1 MRSTA
6 SPVNPQEL
14 KASLVNTL
22 SKQIADWRLLVYV
35 TGTIVKESSGL
46 EISSAR
52 FLQGETEMI
61 RDTFAS
67 ALKEAMK
74 AKDTL
79 RLSTVRLVQ
88 TAIKDRDI
96 ANRGVGKE
104 PVSDEEILQI
114 LAKMIKQ
121 REESAGIYEKA
132 GRDELAKQER
142 DEIAIIKSFMP
153 EEIPEA
159 EVRGIIEG
167 VIAETE
173 ALGLRDMGKV
183 MAVLKERYPGRIDFG
198 KASAQIKDLLK

>member
-1 MRSTA
+1 
-6 SPVNPQEL
+6 
-14 KASLVNTL
+14 
-22 SKQIADWRLLVYV
+22 
-35 TGTIVKESSGL
+35 
-46 EISSAR
+46 
-52 FLQGETEMI
+52 MI
-61 RDTFAS
+61 RDIFAS

-74 AKDTL
+74 AKDAL
-79 RLSTVRLVQ
+79 RLSTIRLVQ

-121 REESAGIYEKA
+121 REESSAIYEKA
-132 GRDELAKQER
+132 GREELAKQER

-173 ALGLRDMGKV
+173 ASGLRDMGKV

-198 KASAQIKDLLK
+198 KASGQIKDLLK